1 MSVRK
6 FLTKHTA
13 TSRTALVSAVLF
25 LSGVIAGCTSSV
37 SHEDM
42 ERGIDHPT
50 RDAAMIA
57 EARAIDLQD
66 EINRLQ
72 QQQDDL
78 ERKRSD
84 CLDQAASYRAKSA
97 AVWSDPSVSEGERP
111 SLADQFNSMADRS
124 EAKAYRYGLISQACA
139 SRISL
144 LKSQRYDQLR
154 RAENYQNMSVP
165 SPASQ

>member
-1 MSVRK
+1 MSVRE
-6 FLTKHTA
+6 FLAKHTA
-13 TSRTALVSAVLF
+13 TSRAALVSTVLF
-25 LSGVIAGCTSSV
+25 LFGAIAGCSSSV

-50 RDAAMIA
+50 RDVATIA
-57 EARAIDLQD
+57 EARAVDLQD
-66 EINRLQ
+66 AINRLQ
-72 QQQDDL
+72 QEQNDL

-84 CLDQAASYRAKSA
+84 CLDRAASYRAKAA
-97 AVWSDPSVSEGERP
+97 AVWSDPSVSEGQRP
-111 SLADQFNSMADRS
+111 SVADQFNTLANES
-124 EAKAYRYGLISQACA
+124 EAKAYRYGQISEACG
-139 SRISL
+139 SRIDL